1 MQRVPRTGWVKR
13 ASGSSDTPGVKLIA
27 CKACHAQY
35 DVTSMVPGSEFACRC
50 GAVLEATPP
59 VARDAM
65 VRRCTACGA
74 VAKESDERC
83 DYCRAEIVQM
93 PQRGSLICPECMAR
107 NLDDARFC
115 LACGI
120 GFEPQ
125 IPLQN
130 VPELRC
136 PCCERWMATSE
147 VAGLIVHECPK
158 CHGLW
163 APDDVFGSLVDR
175 ATAVA
180 RERAARG
187 EDSAPRVEGGNPA
200 AQGVEYRRCPACDA
214 LMGRRNFRKRSGVIV
229 DQCHQH
235 GTWLDANELER
246 IAGFVL
252 SGRADSAANAE
263 RLANHDRERE
273 AARAAAIRMQTRG
286 SASSE
291 SERSIFSTRRDG
303 DPIASILDLL
313 VSILN

>member
-1 MQRVPRTGWVKR
+1 MQARRRECRVKR
-13 ASGSSDTPGVKLIA
+13 GFGSSDTPGVKLIA
-27 CKACHAQY
+27 CTECHAQY
-35 DVTSMVPGSEFACRC
+35 DVTPMVPGSEFDCRC

-59 VARDAM
+59 MASEAM

-74 VAKESDERC
+74 VAKDSDETC
-83 DYCRAEIVQM
+83 EYCRAEIVQL

-120 GFEPQ
+120 AFEPQ

-136 PCCERWMATSE
+136 PCCERWMAASE
-147 VAGLIVHECPK
+147 VAGLLVHECPK

-175 ATAVA
+175 ATTVA

-187 EDSAPRVEGGNPA
+187 EEAAPRVEGGNPA

-229 DQCHQH
+229 DRCHEH
-235 GTWLDANELER
+235 GTWLDAHELER

-252 SGRADSAANAE
+252 SGRAASAASAE
-263 RLANHDRERE
+263 RRARDDRERQ
-273 AARAAAIRMQTRG
+273 AARAAAIRLQTRDSG
-286 SASSE
+286 SRDPDS
-291 SERSIFSTRRDG
+291 SIFSTRRG
-303 DPIASILDLL
+303 SDPVASILDLL